1 MPLSRSSSTKEVGLR
16 LLFCPLGSNI
26 ILRTACSSVGV
37 ALPVYSRQLRG
48 KIKMSNTS
56 GSCIGQLTHSD
67 ELPYFLLG
75 GKATVWN
82 YLSPFLLRCQAKADQ
97 PRAITHAKVN
107 QLRAITQAKVD
118 QLRAITQAKVLVKFA
133 LSVSLNDTVI
143 RSILLDSGPADQNVE
158 GVVLNVDPNQ
168 PEGCNAVEDLDGIT
182 SDTDIESDLEVE
194 ETLIM

>member
-56 GSCIGQLTHSD
+56 GSCIGQLMEVLALLRYLQTS
-67 ELPYFLLG
+67 FLLG
-75 GKATVWN
+75 
-82 YLSPFLLRCQAKADQ
+82 
-97 PRAITHAKVN
+97 
-107 QLRAITQAKVD
+107 
-118 QLRAITQAKVLVKFA
+118 KVL
-133 LSVSLNDTVI
+133 
-143 RSILLDSGPADQNVE
+143 
-158 GVVLNVDPNQ
+158 DPNQ

-182 SDTDIESDLEVE
+182 SDTDIESDLEVLKVI
-194 ETLIM
+194 ETLRSLEVC